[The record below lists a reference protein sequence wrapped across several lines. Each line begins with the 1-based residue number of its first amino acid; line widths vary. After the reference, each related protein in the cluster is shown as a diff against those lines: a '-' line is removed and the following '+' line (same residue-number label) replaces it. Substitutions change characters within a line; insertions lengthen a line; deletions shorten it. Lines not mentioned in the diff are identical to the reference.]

1 MITTKKDLMEL
12 FQENSPEIKKQ
23 HIDKDPDDIKVLDY
37 GDPHKTKGGQIDN
50 PMPPGTGFA
59 KEGIINEDE
68 QFPYVLTVVN
78 NGKTIEF
85 NKFNNKAAAMV
96 AKKMIDPSFK
106 PKIIYVGEVGGQ
118 LKPDS
123 FKDIRINENN
133 LFTNK
138 TIASLIDEICNVQ
151 TGYGVIDDLKF
162 VNEVLHEGKL
172 DEVVLEKIINEALDE
187 YYSMTENLSEA
198 EYKGRKVK
206 LSKIMRG
213 DRKKYKVHVKN
224 DKGNVVKVEFGDPNM
239 EIKRDNAAR
248 RKSFRA
254 RHRCDNPGPRWK
266 ARYWACKTWSKTPV
280 SKMV

>member
-12 FQENSPEIKKQ
+12 FDESNSKIVKQ
-23 HIDKDPDDIKVLDY
+23 HVDKEPNDIQVLDY
-37 GDPHKTKGGQIDN
+37 GDPHKTKSGQIDN

-59 KEGIINEDE
+59 KEPKNE
-68 QFPYVLTVVN
+68 QFT
-78 NGKTIEF
+78 
-85 NKFNNKAAAMV
+85 
-96 AKKMIDPSFK
+96 
-106 PKIIYVGEVGGQ
+106 
-118 LKPDS
+118 
-123 FKDIRINENN
+123 NE
-133 LFTNK
+133 
-138 TIASLIDEICNVQ
+138 TIASLIDEICNMQ

-172 DEVVLEKIINEALDE
+172 DEVVLEKIVNEALDE

-206 LSKIMRG
+206 LGKIMRG

-239 EIKRDNAAR
+239 KIKRDNPRR